1 MHFNIFAV
9 ILCFLKEKTNKSNF
23 LWHRRDRQYASNNER
38 CIIHYKFIF
47 ITPPASIQINLKTLS
62 SICSSTPNIYLILTH
77 WWAPG
82 ETQELMTTRMYS
94 SLFRG
99 GGRGESNL
107 SNYYTGP
114 MFRKNDASSGTTR
127 CWSKASCIDI
137 TNAQLQSQLM
147 QLRQKK
153 PEKIGGLPRLTLT
166 AIPMQGSNQFAS
178 ASHVT
183 GSWSLNLFVLYPG
196 KMKMKWQIHEFPILE
211 PRNEEK
217 NARLFLLKTQR
228 MPAKSSAP
236 VS

>member
-47 ITPPASIQINLKTLS
+47 ITQPASIQINLKTLLS
-62 SICSSTPNIYLILTH
+62 TCGSTPNIYLIVTH

-94 SLFRG
+94 NLFRG
-99 GGRGESNL
+99 SGWGESSL
-107 SNYYTGP
+107 SNFYTGP
-114 MFRKNDASSGTTR
+114 MFIKNDASSGTTR

-147 QLRQKK
+147 QLRQK
-153 PEKIGGLPRLTLT
+153 
-166 AIPMQGSNQFAS
+166 
-178 ASHVT
+178 
-183 GSWSLNLFVLYPG
+183 SL
-196 KMKMKWQIHEFPILE
+196 K
-211 PRNEEK
+211 
-217 NARLFLLKTQR
+217 
-228 MPAKSSAP
+228 KSGACP
-236 VS
+236 D